1 MNDVIGLIGDVLGWL
16 MYFCYRILPDYFVS
30 IVIFTF
36 GTKIVLMPVSLWVQK
51 NSIKMVKMQPEMNF
65 IKAKYYGNS
74 EKISEEQYELYK
86 REHYQPLAD
95 LIPLALQLILLM
107 GVIDV
112 INHPEEHIFRG
123 NPGVLDTMLGSLDLS
138 SIPAEVGGIAY
149 LIPLTAAFSAWFM
162 CFIQNKINVLQAE
175 QGKINQLGTMILS
188 IGLSLYLGFF
198 VKTGVGIYWTFSNLF
213 SVVQLYFLNIIMN
226 PKKYIDYG
234 ALEKSREEL
243 RSASAFE
250 SRNKKKLFAKDP
262 YRKREKADYRRFFKD
277 YEMQLV
283 FYSEKNGFY
292 KYFQNII
299 ETLLEKSDV
308 VINYITSDPDDKVF
322 EMQSDRF
329 RPYYIGENKL
339 IVLMMKLEADIVV
352 MTTPDLE
359 SFHIKRSLVR
369 KDNEYIYVPHDVNSP
384 NLTFRKEALDHFD
397 TIFSSG
403 YLCTKEIRK
412 REELYRL
419 PEKKIIEWG
428 SSVIDNMIRSYDA
441 MDKEERTEK
450 AVRKILIA
458 PSWQKDNILSSC
470 IEEILENL
478 QGHGY
483 KIIVRPHP
491 QFVRHEEERLAYLRE
506 KFNMDTREDMELQTD
521 FSSNS
526 TVYEADVV
534 ITDWSSIAFEY
545 SFATR
550 KPSLFIN
557 TPMKVMNE
565 DYEELGIT
573 PIDIELRS
581 KIGRSVD
588 TDQLATLPQ
597 IVEELLSDGAFSEKS
612 LEKIRNEY
620 IYHIGHSGDIGAA
633 YIMDRLAY
641 YKKKH
646 EEEDDD

>member
-1 MNDVIGLIGDVLGWL
+1 MDYVIGIIGDVLGWL
-16 MYFCYRILPDYFVS
+16 MYFCYNLLPDYFVS
-30 IVIFTF
+30 IIIFTF
-36 GTKIVLMPVSLWVQK
+36 GTKIVLLPVSLWVQK

-112 INHPEEHIFRG
+112 INHPVEHIFRG
-123 NPGVLDTMLGSLDLS
+123 KPGELDTMLGSLDLS
-138 SIPAEVGGIAY
+138 SVPAEVGGITY
-149 LIPLTAAFSAWFM
+149 LIPLVAAFSAWFM
-162 CFIQNKINVLQAE
+162 CFIQNRINVLQAE
-175 QGKINQLGTMILS
+175 QGKVNQMGTMFLS

-226 PKKYIDYG
+226 PKKYIDYE

-243 RSASAFE
+243 KAASAFGKK
-250 SRNKKKLFAKDP
+250 NKKKLFEKDP
-262 YRKREKADYRRFFKD
+262 YRKKEKADYRRFFKD

-308 VINYITSDPDDKVF
+308 VINYITSDPEDKVF
-322 EMQSDRF
+322 EMESDRF
-329 RPYYIGENKL
+329 KPYYIGENKL
-339 IVLMMKLEADIVV
+339 IVLMMKMEADLVV

-403 YLCTKEIRK
+403 YLCTKEIRR
-412 REELYRL
+412 REELYNL

-428 SSVIDNMIRSYDA
+428 SGVIDNMIKSYDT
-441 MDKEERTEK
+441 MGKREK
-450 AVRKILIA
+450 TAREILIA

-470 IEEILENL
+470 IEEILGQL

-483 KIIVRPHP
+483 KLIVRPHP
-491 QFVRHEEERLAYLRE
+491 QFVRHEEERLNYLRD
-506 KFNMDTREDMELQTD
+506 KFDMDSRDDMEMQTD

-545 SFATR
+545 SFATL

-557 TPMKVMNE
+557 TPMKIMNE

-573 PIDIELRS
+573 PIDIELRD
-581 KIGRSVD
+581 KIGRSID
-588 TDQLATLPQ
+588 TDRLSMLPQ
-597 IVEELLSDGAFSEKS
+597 VVEELLNSNAFSRES

-620 IYHIGHSGDIGAA
+620 IYNIGHSGETGAR
-633 YIMDRLAY
+633 YIMDRLSY

-646 EEEDDD
+646 EEEDDY

>member
-1 MNDVIGLIGDVLGWL
+1 MNYVIGLIGDVLGGL
-16 MYFCYRILPDYFVS
+16 MYCCYNLLPNYFISIIL
-30 IVIFTF
+30 FTF
-36 GTKIVLMPVSLWVQK
+36 STKMVLLPVSLWVQK

-65 IKAKYYGNS
+65 IRAKYFGNG

-138 SIPAEVGGIAY
+138 SIPAEVGGTAY
-149 LIPLTAAFSAWFM
+149 LIPLVAAFSAWFM
-162 CFIQNKINVLQAE
+162 CFIQNKINVLQSE
-175 QGKINQLGTMILS
+175 QGKINQMGTMILS

-213 SVVQLYFLNIIMN
+213 SVLQLYFLNIIMN
-226 PKKYIDYG
+226 PKKYIDYE

-250 SRNKKKLFAKDP
+250 RQNKKKFFEKDP
-262 YRKREKADYRRFFKD
+262 YRKKEKADYKRFFRD

-308 VINYITSDPDDKVF
+308 VINYITSDPNDKVF
-322 EMQSDRF
+322 EMESERF
-329 RPYYIGENKL
+329 KPYYIGENKL
-339 IVLMMKLEADIVV
+339 IVLMMKMEADIVV

-403 YLCTKEIRK
+403 PLCTKEIRK
-412 REELYRL
+412 REEKYRL
-419 PEKKIIEWG
+419 PEKRIIEWG
-428 SSVIDNMIRSYDA
+428 SGVIDNMIRSYDA
-441 MDKEERTEK
+441 MDQREK
-450 AVRKILIA
+450 AVREILIA
-458 PSWQKDNILSSC
+458 PSWQQDNILSSC

-478 QGHGY
+478 EGHGY
-483 KIIVRPHP
+483 RIIVRPHP
-491 QFVRHEEERLAYLRE
+491 QFVRHDADRLEYLRG
-506 KFNMDTREDMELQTD
+506 KFHMDERDDMEMQTD

-526 TVYEADVV
+526 TVYQADIV

-545 SFATR
+545 SFATL

-557 TPMKVMNE
+557 TPMKIMNE

-581 KIGRSVD
+581 RIGKSVD
-588 TDQLATLPQ
+588 LDQLETLPK
-597 IVEELLSDGAFSEKS
+597 VVDELLNNNAFSKES

-620 IYHIGHSGDIGAA
+620 IYQIGHSGEVGAE

-646 EEEDDD
+646 EEEDD

>member
-1 MNDVIGLIGDVLGWL
+1 MSYIISLIGSVLGWL
-16 MYFCYRILPDYFVS
+16 MYFSFGCLHNYFLS
-30 IVIFTF
+30 IVFFTF
-36 GTKIVLMPVSLWVQK
+36 LTKIVLLPVSLMVQK
-51 NSIKMVKMQPEMNF
+51 NSIKMVKLQPEINF
-65 IKAKYYGNS
+65 IKAKYFGNN

-112 INHPEEHIFRG
+112 INHPELHIFRG
-123 NPGVLDTMLGSLDLS
+123 QTGTLNTMLGSLDLS
-138 SIPAEVGGIAY
+138 SVPVETGGITY
-149 LIPLTAAFSAWFM
+149 VIPLIAALSAWFM
-162 CFIQNKINVLQAE
+162 CFIQNRINVLQSE
-175 QGKINQLGTMILS
+175 QGRLNQYGTMLLS
-188 IGLSLYLGFF
+188 IALSLYLGFF

-213 SVVQLYFLNIIMN
+213 SILQLYVLNIIMN
-226 PKKYIDYG
+226 PKKYIDYD
-234 ALEKSREEL
+234 ALERSRQEL
-243 RSASAFE
+243 KAAAQFQ
-250 SRNKKKLFAKDP
+250 KQQKKLFAKNP
-262 YRKREKADYRRFFKD
+262 YRKKEKADYKRFFKD

-292 KYFQNII
+292 KYYQNII
-299 ETLLEKSDV
+299 ETLLEKSKV
-308 VINYITSDPDDKVF
+308 VINYITSDPEDKVF
-322 EMQSDRF
+322 EMASDRF
-329 RPYYIGENKL
+329 RPFYIGENKL

-412 REELYRL
+412 REELYGL
-419 PEKKIIEWG
+419 PEKRIVEWG
-428 SSVIDNMIRSYDA
+428 SSVIDNMIQSYDA
-441 MDKEERTEK
+441 MEKKEK
-450 AVRKILIA
+450 AVREILIA
-458 PSWQKDNILSSC
+458 PSWQKDNILYSC

-491 QFVRHEEERLAYLRE
+491 QFVRHEEERLQMLRE
-506 KFNMDTREDMELQTD
+506 KFHMDEREDMELQTD
-521 FSSNS
+521 FSSNR

-545 SFATR
+545 SFATL

-557 TPMKVMNE
+557 TPMKIMNE

-573 PIDIELRS
+573 PIDIELRN
-581 KIGRSVD
+581 KVGRSVD
-588 TDQLATLPQ
+588 MDKLSTLAQ
-597 IVEELLSDGAFSEKS
+597 VVEELLSSNAFSRES

-620 IYHIGHSGDIGAA
+620 IYSISSSGEVGAD
-633 YIMDRLAY
+633 YIMERLAY

-646 EEEDDD
+646 EEEDDY

>member
-1 MNDVIGLIGDVLGWL
+1 
-16 MYFCYRILPDYFVS
+16 MYCCYNLLPNYFIS
-30 IVIFTF
+30 IALFTF
-36 GTKIVLMPVSLWVQK
+36 STKMVLLPVSLWVQK

-65 IKAKYYGNS
+65 IRAKYFGNG

-138 SIPAEVGGIAY
+138 SIPAEVGGTAY
-149 LIPLTAAFSAWFM
+149 LIPLVAAFSAWFM
-162 CFIQNKINVLQAE
+162 CFIQNKINVLQSE
-175 QGKINQLGTMILS
+175 QGKINQMGTMILS

-213 SVVQLYFLNIIMN
+213 SVLQLYFLNIIMN
-226 PKKYIDYG
+226 PKKYIDYE

-250 SRNKKKLFAKDP
+250 RQNKKKFFEKDP
-262 YRKREKADYRRFFKD
+262 YRKKEKADYKRFFRD

-308 VINYITSDPDDKVF
+308 VINYITSDPNDKVF
-322 EMQSDRF
+322 EMESERF
-329 RPYYIGENKL
+329 KPYYIGENKL
-339 IVLMMKLEADIVV
+339 IVLMMKMEADIVV

-403 YLCTKEIRK
+403 PLCTKEIRK
-412 REELYRL
+412 REEKYRL
-419 PEKKIIEWG
+419 PEKRIIEWG

-441 MDKEERTEK
+441 MDQREK
-450 AVRKILIA
+450 AVREILIA

-478 QGHGY
+478 EGHGY
-483 KIIVRPHP
+483 RIIVRPHP
-491 QFVRHEEERLAYLRE
+491 QFVRHDADRLEYLRG
-506 KFNMDTREDMELQTD
+506 KFHMDERDDMEMQTD

-526 TVYEADVV
+526 TVYQADIV

-545 SFATR
+545 SFATL

-557 TPMKVMNE
+557 TPMKIMNE

-581 KIGRSVD
+581 RIGKSVD
-588 TDQLATLPQ
+588 LDQLETLPK
-597 IVEELLSDGAFSEKS
+597 VVDELLNNNAFSKES

-620 IYHIGHSGDIGAA
+620 IYQIGHSGEVGAE

-646 EEEDDD
+646 EEEDD

>member
-1 MNDVIGLIGDVLGWL
+1 MNYVTGLIGDVLGWM
-16 MYFCYRILPDYFVS
+16 MYFCYHILPNYFVA
-30 IVIFTF
+30 IILFTF
-36 GTKIVLMPVSLWVQK
+36 GTKIVLLPVSLWVQK

-74 EKISEEQYELYK
+74 DKISEEQYELYK

-138 SIPAEVGGIAY
+138 SVPVEVGGVAY
-149 LIPLTAAFSAWFM
+149 LVPLAAAFSAWFM
-162 CFIQNKINVLQAE
+162 CFIQNKINVLQSE
-175 QGKINQLGTMILS
+175 QGKVNQLGTMILS

-213 SVVQLYFLNIIMN
+213 SVLQLYFLNIIMN
-226 PKKYIDYG
+226 PKKYIDYE
-234 ALEKSREEL
+234 ALDKSREEL
-243 RSASAFE
+243 RVASAFE
-250 SRNKKKLFAKDP
+250 RQNKKKLFEKDP
-262 YRKREKADYRRFFKD
+262 YKKKERADYKRFFKD

-299 ETLLEKSDV
+299 EVLLEKSDV
-308 VINYITSDPDDKVF
+308 LINYITSDPNDKVF
-322 EMQSDRF
+322 EMESERF
-329 RPYYIGENKL
+329 KPYYIGENKL
-339 IVLMMKLEADIVV
+339 IVLMMKMEADIVV

-403 YLCTKEIRK
+403 PLCTKEIRK
-412 REELYRL
+412 REELYKL

-428 SSVIDNMIRSYDA
+428 SSVIDNMIRSYNA
-441 MDKEERTEK
+441 MDKKKKGAKE
-450 AVRKILIA
+450 ILIA

-483 KIIVRPHP
+483 RIIVRPHP
-491 QFVRHEEERLAYLRE
+491 QFVRHEEERLNDLRD
-506 KFNMDTREDMELQTD
+506 KFHMDERDDMELQTD

-526 TVYEADVV
+526 TVYEADIV

-545 SFATR
+545 SFATL

-557 TPMKVMNE
+557 TPMKIMNE

-581 KIGRSVD
+581 RIGRSVD
-588 TDQLATLPQ
+588 TDQLATLPR
-597 IVEELLSDGAFSEKS
+597 IVEELLENNAFSRES
-612 LEKIRNEY
+612 LETIRNEY
-620 IYHIGHSGDIGAA
+620 IYQIGRSGEVGAA

-641 YKKKH
+641 YQRKH
-646 EEEDDD
+646 EEEDD

>member
-1 MNDVIGLIGDVLGWL
+1 
-16 MYFCYRILPDYFVS
+16 MYCCYNLLPNYFISIIL
-30 IVIFTF
+30 FTF
-36 GTKIVLMPVSLWVQK
+36 STKMVLLPVSLWVQK

-65 IKAKYYGNS
+65 IRAKYFGNG

-138 SIPAEVGGIAY
+138 SIPAEVGGTAY
-149 LIPLTAAFSAWFM
+149 LIPLVAAFSAWFM
-162 CFIQNKINVLQAE
+162 CFIQNKINVLQSE
-175 QGKINQLGTMILS
+175 QGKINQMGTMILS

-213 SVVQLYFLNIIMN
+213 SVLQLYFLNIIMN
-226 PKKYIDYG
+226 PKKYIDYE

-250 SRNKKKLFAKDP
+250 RQNKKKFFEKDP
-262 YRKREKADYRRFFKD
+262 YRKKEKADYKRFFRD

-308 VINYITSDPDDKVF
+308 VINYITSDPNDKVF
-322 EMQSDRF
+322 EMESERF
-329 RPYYIGENKL
+329 KPYYIGENKL
-339 IVLMMKLEADIVV
+339 IVLMMKMEADIVV

-403 YLCTKEIRK
+403 PLCTKEIRK
-412 REELYRL
+412 REEKYRL
-419 PEKKIIEWG
+419 PERRIIEWG
-428 SSVIDNMIRSYDA
+428 SGVIDNMIRSYDA
-441 MDKEERTEK
+441 MDQREK
-450 AVRKILIA
+450 AVREILIA

-478 QGHGY
+478 EGHGY
-483 KIIVRPHP
+483 RIIVRPHP
-491 QFVRHEEERLAYLRE
+491 QFVRHDADRLEYLRG
-506 KFNMDTREDMELQTD
+506 KFHMDERDDMEMQTD

-526 TVYEADVV
+526 TVYQADIV

-545 SFATR
+545 SFATL

-557 TPMKVMNE
+557 TPMKIMNE

-581 KIGRSVD
+581 RIGKSVD
-588 TDQLATLPQ
+588 LDQLETLPK
-597 IVEELLSDGAFSEKS
+597 VVDELLNNNAFSKES

-620 IYHIGHSGDIGAA
+620 IYQIGHSGEVGAE

-646 EEEDDD
+646 EEEDD

>member
-1 MNDVIGLIGDVLGWL
+1 MNYIIGLIGDVLGWL

-30 IVIFTF
+30 IIIFTF
-36 GTKIVLMPVSLWVQK
+36 GTKIVLLPVSLWVQK

-112 INHPEEHIFRG
+112 INHPAEHIFRG
-123 NPGVLDTMLGSLDLS
+123 GPGVLDTMLGRLDLS
-138 SIPAEVGGIAY
+138 SVPAEAGGIAY
-149 LIPLTAAFSAWFM
+149 LIPLVAAFSAWFM
-162 CFIQNKINVLQAE
+162 CFIQNRINVLQSE

-213 SVVQLYFLNIIMN
+213 SVVQLYFLNLIMN
-226 PKKYIDYG
+226 PKKYIDYE

-243 RSASAFE
+243 KAASAFE
-250 SRNKKKLFAKDP
+250 RQNKKKFFEKDP
-262 YRKREKADYRRFFKD
+262 YRKKEKADYRRFFKD

-308 VINYITSDPDDKVF
+308 VVNYITSDPNDKVF
-322 EMQSDRF
+322 EMESDRF
-329 RPYYIGENKL
+329 KPYYIGENKL
-339 IVLMMKLEADIVV
+339 IVLMMKMEADIVV

-412 REELYRL
+412 REELYKL

-428 SSVIDNMIRSYDA
+428 SSVIDNMIKAYDA
-441 MDKEERTEK
+441 MDKREK
-450 AVRKILIA
+450 AVREILIA

-470 IEEILENL
+470 IGEILENL

-483 KIIVRPHP
+483 RIIVRPHP
-491 QFVRHEEERLAYLRE
+491 QFVRHEEERLNYLRE
-506 KFNMDTREDMELQTD
+506 KFQMDARDDMELQTD

-545 SFATR
+545 SFATL

-557 TPMKVMNE
+557 TPMKIMNE

-573 PIDIELRS
+573 PIDIELRN
-581 KIGRSVD
+581 KIGRSID
-588 TDQLATLPQ
+588 TDQLAALPQ
-597 IVEELLSDGAFSEKS
+597 IVEELLNNNAFSRES

-620 IYHIGHSGDIGAA
+620 IYHIGHSGETGAE

-646 EEEDDD
+646 EEEDDY

>member
-1 MNDVIGLIGDVLGWL
+1 MNTIISVIGDVLGWL
-16 MYFCYRILPDYFVS
+16 MYFSYRILPNYFVS

-36 GTKIVLMPVSLWVQK
+36 LTKIVLLPVSLWVQK

-107 GVIDV
+107 GVINV
-112 INHPEEHIFRG
+112 INNPEKHIFRG
-123 NPGVLDTMLGSLDLS
+123 AMGTLDTMLGSMDLS
-138 SIPAEVGGIAY
+138 SVPIEAKGITFI
-149 LIPLTAAFSAWFM
+149 IPLIAAFSAWFM
-162 CFIQNKINVLQAE
+162 CFIQNKINVLQSE
-175 QGKINQLGTMILS
+175 QGKLNQIGTMVLS

-213 SVVQLYFLNIIMN
+213 SVVQLYFLNVIMN
-226 PKKYIDYG
+226 PKKYIDYE

-243 RSASAFE
+243 KEASAFA
-250 SRNKKKLFAKDP
+250 SQNKKKLFEKDP
-262 YRKREKADYRRFFKD
+262 YAKKEKADYKRFFKD

-308 VINYITSDPDDKVF
+308 VINYITSDPNDKVF
-322 EMQSDRF
+322 EMESDRF
-329 RPYYIGENKL
+329 KPYYIGENKL
-339 IVLMMKLEADIVV
+339 IVLMMKMEADVVV

-403 YLCTKEIRK
+403 YLCTEEIRK
-412 REELYRL
+412 REEMYNL
-419 PEKKIIEWG
+419 PKKNIIEWG
-428 SSVIDNMIRSYDA
+428 SSVIDNMIKSYDG
-441 MDKEERTEK
+441 MEKREKTMKE
-450 AVRKILIA
+450 ILIA
-458 PSWQKDNILSSC
+458 PSWQKDNILYSC
-470 IEEILENL
+470 IDEILENL

-491 QFVRHEEERLAYLRE
+491 QFVRHEPERIEALRGR
-506 KFNMDTREDMELQTD
+506 FNMDKRDDMEIQTD

-545 SFATR
+545 SFSTL

-557 TPMKVMNE
+557 TPMKIMNV

-573 PIDIELRS
+573 PIDIEIRN
-581 KIGRSVD
+581 KVGKSVD
-588 TDQLATLPQ
+588 MDKLGSLVE
-597 IVEELLSDGAFSEKS
+597 IVDELLNSNEFSSDS
-612 LEKIRNEY
+612 LGKIRDKY
-620 IYHIGHSGDIGAA
+620 IYNIGSSGEVGAQ
-633 YIMDRLAY
+633 YIMERLEY

-646 EEEDDD
+646 EEEDD

>member
-1 MNDVIGLIGDVLGWL
+1 MNDIIGLIGDVLGWL
-16 MYFCYRILPDYFVS
+16 MYFCYHILPDYFIS
-30 IVIFTF
+30 IIIFTF
-36 GTKIVLMPVSLWVQK
+36 GTKIVLLPVSLWVQK

-65 IKAKYYGNS
+65 IRAKYYGNG

-95 LIPLALQLILLM
+95 LIPLVLQLILLM

-149 LIPLTAAFSAWFM
+149 LIPLIAALSAWFM
-162 CFIQNKINVLQAE
+162 CFIQNRINVLQSE
-175 QGKINQLGTMILS
+175 QGKVNQLGTMILS

-213 SVVQLYFLNIIMN
+213 SVLQLYFLNIIMN
-226 PKKYIDYG
+226 PRKYIDYE
-234 ALEKSREEL
+234 ALEKSRAEL
-243 RSASAFE
+243 KAASAFG
-250 SRNKKKLFAKDP
+250 RQGKKKLFEKNP
-262 YRKREKADYRRFFKD
+262 YKKKEKADYKRFFQD

-299 ETLLEKSDV
+299 ETLLKKSDV
-308 VINYITSDPDDKVF
+308 VVNYITSDPNDKVF
-322 EMQSDRF
+322 EMASDRF

-339 IVLMMKLEADIVV
+339 IVLMMKMEADIVV

-403 YLCTKEIRK
+403 CLCTKEIRK
-412 REELYRL
+412 REELYKL
-419 PEKKIIEWG
+419 PEKRIVEWG
-428 SSVIDNMIRSYDA
+428 SGVIDNMIQSYEE
-441 MDKEERTEK
+441 MDKREK
-450 AVRKILIA
+450 SIKEILIA

-470 IEEILENL
+470 IETILGAL
-478 QGHGY
+478 QGQGY

-491 QFVRHEEERLAYLRE
+491 QFVRHEEERLNDLRE
-506 KFNMDTREDMELQTD
+506 KFHMNERDDMELQTD

-545 SFATR
+545 SFATL

-581 KIGRSVD
+581 KVGRSVD
-588 TDQLATLPQ
+588 MDKLDTLPQ
-597 IVEELLSDGAFSEKS
+597 VIDELLNSSEFSGES
-612 LEKIRNEY
+612 LRKIRDRY
-620 IYHIGHSGDIGAA
+620 IYNIGSSGEAGAR
-633 YIMDRLAY
+633 YIMERLAF

-646 EEEDDD
+646 EEEDDY